1 MNVDALINIESA
13 LLAQEVLLRAL
24 GNTDER
30 SGRLLELH
38 HRHVF
43 FNIANAI
50 TGIRAE
56 LSGYLYSNAPRTTED
71 STDE

>member
-1 MNVDALINIESA
+1 MPIEPLINIESS
-13 LLAQEVLLRAL
+13 LLAQEVICRAL
-24 GNTDER
+24 ANTDER
-30 SGRLLELH
+30 HSRLLELH

-56 LSGYLYSNAPRTTED
+56 LSGYLYSHAPRTDED
-71 STDE
+71 CQHE

>member
-56 LSGYLYSNAPRTTED
+56 LSGYLYSNAPRTDETTE
-71 STDE
+71 